1 MNCAGSH
8 MASASFSNSAGLL
21 WATVKHKE
29 GFWDWCRSF
38 TSSQWA
44 QAVTYGAICMAFGM
58 DWRKGALT
66 FRDAF
71 PAMSS
76 PGFFFFFLCRSTCSL
91 THTHTPT
98 TWCAI
103 RLMQALV
110 VREVLHGWASSSL
123 EATLQS
129 LKFSHWGPLSCLR
142 VKIKKHLVLPTPLS
156 PFYSWK
162 SHLRETTVKDSIYS

>member
-21 WATVKHKE
+21 WAVVKHE
-29 GFWDWCRSF
+29 RGYWDWCCSF
-38 TSSQWA
+38 TLSQGA

-71 PAMSS
+71 PATSS
-76 PGFFFFFLCRSTCSL
+76 PVFWFFLHRSTCSL

-98 TWCAI
+98 PWCAI

-110 VREVLHGWASSSL
+110 VREVLHGWATSSL

-129 LKFSHWGPLSCLR
+129 HKFSHWGPLSCLR
-142 VKIKKHLVLPTPLS
+142 GEIKKHLDLPTPLS